1 MVDKIKA
8 LLKGQLAL
16 FLAGRKVDR
25 AIWVFSSTDNEE
37 FNYNSRALFLYV
49 LKNLPEIDALFV
61 INNDRKR
68 IQLTAQY
75 GDHFCETKS
84 LRGMKRVCRAGVWF
98 TSAGLPVYAIGSG
111 KRHTIINLWHGVPLK
126 KIALMESEESYLQK
140 LYFRKIFSDNYTAIV
155 TTAKEL
161 VPIMAQSFAV
171 EEGRIKV
178 WGQPRN
184 DELNACRMGMVTIHE
199 KPQWMKKIPESKAV
213 LYAPTYREYSSTAWF
228 PFEDWDE
235 AVFADFLE
243 KQNIV
248 LYLRTHLKESGSYQR
263 FLGERVIDLGSD
275 VLEDITEALPLFD
288 LLITD
293 YSSIYIDYLL
303 LDRPM
308 LFLPYDK
315 EEYLVRRGMNFEY
328 DSVTPG
334 ARPTSMED
342 FMKAIMEAFISDSY
356 KDERTCV
363 NRVLNEVMEPCSEKI
378 CDKVLRGD
386 WN

>member
-1 MVDKIKA
+1 MVNKIKA

-16 FLAGRKVDR
+16 LLAGRKVDKS
-25 AIWVFSSTDNEE
+25 IWVFSSTDNEE

-49 LKNLPEIDALFV
+49 RKNRPEINAVFV
-61 INNDRKR
+61 INNEQKRK
-68 IQLTAQY
+68 QLTAQY
-75 GDHFCETKS
+75 GEHFCETQS
-84 LRGMKRVCRAGVWF
+84 LRGMMRVCRAGVWF
-98 TSAGLPVYAIGSG
+98 TSAGLPVYAIGIG
-111 KRHTIINLWHGVPLK
+111 KKHTIINLWHGVPLK
-126 KIALMESEESYLQK
+126 KIALMEAEASYFKK
-140 LYFRKIFSDNYTAIV
+140 LYFRKVFSDNYKAIV

-161 VPIMAQSFAV
+161 IPIMAQSFAV
-171 EEGRIKV
+171 EESRIKV

-184 DELNACRMGMVTIHE
+184 DDLNACRMGMVTIHD
-199 KPQWMKKIPESKAV
+199 KPKWMKKIPESKAV
-213 LYAPTYREYSSTAWF
+213 LYAPTYREYGSTAWF

-243 KQNIV
+243 KQNLV
-248 LYLRTHLKESGSYQR
+248 LYLRTHLKESGSYHR

-275 VLEDITEALPLFD
+275 VLEDITDALPLFD

-315 EEYLVRRGMNFEY
+315 EEYLAKRGMNFEY
-328 DSVTPG
+328 DEITPG
-334 ARPTSMED
+334 AKPASMGA
-342 FMKAIMEAFISDSY
+342 FMQSIMDAFVTDAY
-356 KDERTCV
+356 RDERTRV
-363 NRVLNEVMEPCSEKI
+363 NHILNEVMEPCSEMI
-378 CDKVLRGD
+378 CDKVLRED